1 MHATLPTLQSPHPSL
16 KVKKNLNT
24 NLSKYLK
31 RRQDV
36 EQYIPLRGKHVPHTI
51 HSIINQLNHFVMND
65 LLLMPSAVAKNNSNR
80 FEYADFEEVVEHPV
94 TKSHVSFLDAN
105 TNSIT
110 LDELKTQCVV
120 PTWAN
125 QELTISHQD
134 FIEAVHDAAKT
145 FYQGETVNAPD
156 IRVSHI
162 VRGRTPNALGKRA
175 SELLECEKT
184 QFYQRMAFAFTL
196 PTVYE
201 TIEGQR
207 LELCVG
213 GVRNYNDLN
222 LYRASKSLEK
232 FSVFVGW
239 RVRICS
245 NQVLTGQGVKLSMEV
260 MDLKQLYQQVME
272 LFNQFNPAKDIHLMQ
287 TLSNTYLTETQF
299 AQIVGR
305 MRLYQALPQGLS
317 RYIPRLLI
325 TDSQINNVCRGY
337 YGNPDFSAGKDGS
350 LSMWNFH
357 NLLTESNKSSYI
369 DTYLKRAVNATDV
382 AVGINNALHGDSTY
396 QWFLG

>member
-1 MHATLPTLQSPHPSL
+1 
-16 KVKKNLNT
+16 
-24 NLSKYLK
+24 
-31 RRQDV
+31 
-36 EQYIPLRGKHVPHTI
+36 
-51 HSIINQLNHFVMND
+51 MNN
-65 LLLMPSAVAKNNSNR
+65 LLLMPAVASNSNQ
-80 FEYADFEEVVEHPV
+80 FEYADYEEVVEQPV
-94 TKSHVSFLDAN
+94 TTTSCVSFLDAN
-105 TNSIT
+105 TNHIT
-110 LDELKTQCVV
+110 MDELKTQCVV

-134 FIEAVHDAAKT
+134 FIESVWDAAQS
-145 FYQGETVNAPD
+145 FYQGEQLTKPT
-156 IRVSHI
+156 IRASHI
-162 VRGRTPNALGKRA
+162 VRGRTPDALGKKA

-184 QFYQRMAFAFTL
+184 QFYQRLAFAFTI
-196 PTVYE
+196 PTIYE

-222 LYRASKSLEK
+222 LYRSSKGVEK

-245 NQVLTGQGVKLSMEV
+245 NQILTGQGVKLNLEV
-260 MDLKQLYQQVME
+260 MDLKQLYTQVME
-272 LFNQFNPAKDIHLMQ
+272 LFNQFNPARDIHLMQ

-299 AQIVGR
+299 AQIIGR

-317 RYIPRLLI
+317 RRIPRLLI

-337 YGNPDFSAGKDGS
+337 YHNEDFSGQGGS

-357 NLLTESNKSSYI
+357 NLLTEANKSSYI
-369 DTYLKRAVNATDV
+369 DSYLSRAVNATDV
-382 AVGINNALHGDSTY
+382 AVGLNNAMHGDSTY

>member
-1 MHATLPTLQSPHPSL
+1 
-16 KVKKNLNT
+16 
-24 NLSKYLK
+24 
-31 RRQDV
+31 
-36 EQYIPLRGKHVPHTI
+36 
-51 HSIINQLNHFVMND
+51 MND
-65 LLLMPSAVAKNNSNR
+65 LLLMPAVATNNSND
-80 FEYADFEEVVEHPV
+80 FEYADYQEVVEQPV
-94 TKSHVSFLDAN
+94 TSKSYVNFLDAN
-105 TNSIT
+105 TNHIT
-110 LDELKTQCVV
+110 MDELKTQCVV

-134 FIEAVHDAAKT
+134 FIESVHDAAKS
-145 FYQGETVNAPD
+145 FYCGEAITTPEV
-156 IRVSHI
+156 RVSHI
-162 VRGRTPNALGKRA
+162 VRGRTPDALGKRA

-184 QFYQRMAFAFTL
+184 QFYQRMAFAFTI
-196 PTVYE
+196 PTIYE
-201 TIEGQR
+201 TIEGKR

-222 LYRASKSLEK
+222 LYRSSKGVEK

-239 RVRICS
+239 RVVICS

-272 LFNQFNPAKDIHLMQ
+272 LFNQFNPARDIHLMQ
-287 TLSNTYLTETQF
+287 TLSNTHLTETQF
-299 AQIVGR
+299 AQVIGR

-317 RYIPRLLI
+317 RGIPRLLI

-337 YGNPDFSAGKDGS
+337 YQNEDFGGKGGS
-350 LSMWNFH
+350 LSMWDFH

-369 DTYLKRAVNATDV
+369 DSYLSRAVNATDV
-382 AVGINNALHGDSTY
+382 SVGLNNALHGDSTY

>member
-1 MHATLPTLQSPHPSL
+1 MS
-16 KVKKNLNT
+16 KKLYR
-24 NLSKYLK
+24 L
-31 RRQDV
+31 
-36 EQYIPLRGKHVPHTI
+36 HTV
-51 HSIINQLNHFVMND
+51 HSINNHLIHLVMDN
-65 LLLMPSAVAKNNSNR
+65 LLLMPAAVANNNSNQ
-80 FEYADFEEVVEHPV
+80 FEYADYEEVVEQPV
-94 TKSHVSFLDAN
+94 SSRSFVNFLDAN

-110 LDELKTQCVV
+110 MEELKTQCVV

-134 FIEAVHDAAKT
+134 FIESVHDAAKS
-145 FYQGETVNAPD
+145 FYQGESISSPS

-162 VRGRTPNALGKRA
+162 VRGRTPDALGKRA

-184 QFYQRMAFAFTL
+184 QFYQRLAFAFTI
-196 PTVYE
+196 PTIYE
-201 TIEGQR
+201 TIDGHR
-207 LELCVG
+207 LELTVG

-222 LYRASKSLEK
+222 LYRSSKGVEK

-239 RVRICS
+239 RVVICS

-299 AQIVGR
+299 AQIIGR

-317 RYIPRLLI
+317 RSIPRLLI
-325 TDSQINNVCRGY
+325 TDSQINNVCREY
-337 YGNPDFSAGKDGS
+337 YHSEDFGGKGGT

-357 NLLTESNKSSYI
+357 NLLTEANKSSYI
-369 DTYLKRAVNATDV
+369 DSYLQRAVNATDV
-382 AVGINNALHGDSTY
+382 AVGLNNALHGDTTY

>member
-1 MHATLPTLQSPHPSL
+1 
-16 KVKKNLNT
+16 
-24 NLSKYLK
+24 
-31 RRQDV
+31 
-36 EQYIPLRGKHVPHTI
+36 
-51 HSIINQLNHFVMND
+51 
-65 LLLMPSAVAKNNSNR
+65 MPSAVATNNSIR
-80 FEYADFEEVVEHPV
+80 FEYTDFEEVVEQQPV

-184 QFYQRMAFAFTL
+184 QFYQRMAFAFTV
-196 PTVYE
+196 PTIYE
-201 TIEGQR
+201 SIDGQK
-207 LELCVG
+207 LELCIG

-239 RVRICS
+239 RF
-245 NQVLTGQGVKLSMEV
+245 
-260 MDLKQLYQQVME
+260 QQTME
-272 LFNQFNPAKDIHLMQ
+272 LLYNFNPARDIHLMQ

-317 RYIPRLLI
+317 KYIPRLLI
-325 TDSQINNVCRGY
+325 TDSQINNVCRGF
-337 YGNPDFSAGKDGS
+337 YGNPDFAAGKDGS

-369 DTYLKRAVNATDV
+369 DSYLQRAVNATDV

>member
-1 MHATLPTLQSPHPSL
+1 
-16 KVKKNLNT
+16 
-24 NLSKYLK
+24 
-31 RRQDV
+31 
-36 EQYIPLRGKHVPHTI
+36 
-51 HSIINQLNHFVMND
+51 MNN
-65 LLLMPSAVAKNNSNR
+65 LLLMPAVASNSNQ
-80 FEYADFEEVVEHPV
+80 FEYADYEEVVEQPV
-94 TKSHVSFLDAN
+94 TTTSCVSFLYAN
-105 TNSIT
+105 TNHIT
-110 LDELKTQCVV
+110 MDELKTQCVV

-134 FIEAVHDAAKT
+134 FIESVWDAAQS
-145 FYQGETVNAPD
+145 FYQGEQLTKPT
-156 IRVSHI
+156 IRASHI
-162 VRGRTPNALGKRA
+162 VRGRTPDALGKKA

-184 QFYQRMAFAFTL
+184 QFYQRLAFAFTI
-196 PTVYE
+196 PTIYE

-222 LYRASKSLEK
+222 LYRSSKGVEK

-245 NQVLTGQGVKLSMEV
+245 NQILTGQGVKLSMEV

-272 LFNQFNPAKDIHLMQ
+272 LFNGFNPAKDIHLMQ

-299 AQIVGR
+299 AQIIGR

-317 RYIPRLLI
+317 RRIPRLLI

-337 YGNPDFSAGKDGS
+337 YHNEDFGGQGGS

-357 NLLTESNKSSYI
+357 NLLTEANKSSYI
-369 DTYLKRAVNATDV
+369 DSYLSRAVNATDV
-382 AVGINNALHGDSTY
+382 AVGLNNALHGDSTY

>member
-1 MHATLPTLQSPHPSL
+1 
-16 KVKKNLNT
+16 
-24 NLSKYLK
+24 
-31 RRQDV
+31 
-36 EQYIPLRGKHVPHTI
+36 
-51 HSIINQLNHFVMND
+51 MNN
-65 LLLMPSAVAKNNSNR
+65 LLLMPAVASNSNQ
-80 FEYADFEEVVEHPV
+80 FEYADYEEVVEQPV
-94 TKSHVSFLDAN
+94 NTTSCVSFLDAN
-105 TNSIT
+105 TNHIT
-110 LDELKTQCVV
+110 MDELKTQCVV

-134 FIEAVHDAAKT
+134 FIESVWDAAQS
-145 FYQGETVNAPD
+145 FYQGEQLTKPT
-156 IRVSHI
+156 IRASHI
-162 VRGRTPNALGKRA
+162 VRGRTPDALGKKA

-184 QFYQRMAFAFTL
+184 QFYQRLAFAFTI
-196 PTVYE
+196 PTIYE
-201 TIEGQR
+201 TVEGQR

-222 LYRASKSLEK
+222 LYRSSKGVEK

-245 NQVLTGQGVKLSMEV
+245 NQILTGQGVKLSMEI

-272 LFNQFNPAKDIHLMQ
+272 LFNGFNPAKDIHLMQ

-299 AQIVGR
+299 AQVIGR

-317 RYIPRLLI
+317 RSIPRLLI

-337 YGNPDFSAGKDGS
+337 YQNEDFGGQGGS

-369 DTYLKRAVNATDV
+369 DSYLSRAVNATEV
-382 AVGINNALHGDSTY
+382 SVGLNNALHGDQTY

>member
-1 MHATLPTLQSPHPSL
+1 MN
-16 KVKKNLNT
+16 NL
-24 NLSKYLK
+24 
-31 RRQDV
+31 
-36 EQYIPLRGKHVPHTI
+36 I
-51 HSIINQLNHFVMND
+51 
-65 LLLMPSAVAKNNSNR
+65 LMPAVANNSTS
-80 FEYADFEEVVEHPV
+80 FEYADYEEIVEQPV
-94 TKSHVSFLDAN
+94 TKSCVSFLDAN
-105 TNSIT
+105 TNAIT
-110 LDELKTQCVV
+110 LDELKTLCVV

-134 FIEAVHDAAKT
+134 FIESVHDAAKT
-145 FYQGETVNAPD
+145 FYQGEAITAPSV
-156 IRVSHI
+156 RASHI
-162 VRGRTPNALGKRA
+162 VRGRTPDALGKKA

-184 QFYQRMAFAFTL
+184 QFYQRMAFAFTI
-196 PTVYE
+196 PTIYE
-201 TIEGQR
+201 TINGQK

-222 LYRASKSLEK
+222 LYRASKGVEK

-239 RVRICS
+239 RVVVCS
-245 NQVLTGQGVKLSMEV
+245 NQVLTGQGVKLSLEV
-260 MDLKQLYQQVME
+260 MSLNQLYQQVMD
-272 LFNQFNPAKDIHLMQ
+272 LFSQFNPAKDIHLMQ

-305 MRLYQALPQGLS
+305 MRLYQALPQNLS
-317 RYIPRLLI
+317 RSIPRLLI

-337 YGNPDFSAGKDGS
+337 YNNPDFAGKDGS

-369 DTYLKRAVNATDV
+369 DSYLQRAVNATEV
-382 AVGINNALHGDSTY
+382 AVGINNAMHGDIKY